1 MKNSLFAVPKA
12 TFIALVFL
20 AAALAWL
27 LPNHYFP
34 WVTAYQE
41 FLMFL
46 AAIGFYALVV
56 FISRDG
62 LYFPILSVFFL
73 VVAVIPLLQWYADV
87 IFFFGDALVAA
98 IYLAAFG
105 LCVSAGYSF
114 CRARGDSYQ
123 LVSVFFFVVSLSAG
137 ISVWIALRQWLQL
150 SGSIWVA
157 DLMPGGRPYAN
168 FAQPNNFASFLVAA
182 LLGIAYFFE
191 RGRIG
196 RLSAGLVTV
205 FLLVGLALTQS
216 RTPLAIMCV
225 LIPAWFWLS
234 RRVFLRLRVIWVL
247 GFFALYLILFWLLP
261 FLSEWLLLPEASGL
275 ERLSGGA
282 HRLDIWW
289 QLLLAVKDAS
299 LWGYGW
305 NQVSV
310 AQVYAS
316 QLHYAPFLVE
326 HSHNIVLDVLLWNGA
341 ILGGLLVV
349 FFALWFLRV
358 FFLIKSIEGFF
369 AFLVVCVFVVHGC
382 FEYPLEYAY
391 FLLPLGVIAGVAIY
405 NVGNVCVV
413 PVSRF
418 LGCCVLV
425 FSVFGFVLIYREYSL
440 LHSDSL
446 EMRFEASGI
455 GERNGSPPPEVLML
469 TQLSSFIEFA
479 RMQAEPG
486 MTADELE
493 FMRKVAVRYPFPPCL
508 FRYGLA
514 LALNGRIGDAREQML
529 ILKSL
534 HAPENYTEAR
544 NGLEIMSEKYPELTG
559 LIDVLP
565 LPDAELSE

>member
-1 MKNSLFAVPKA
+1 
-12 TFIALVFL
+12 
-20 AAALAWL
+20 
-27 LPNHYFP
+27 
-34 WVTAYQE
+34 
-41 FLMFL
+41 MFL
-46 AAIGFYALVV
+46 AAIGFYILVL
-56 FISRDG
+56 FFSRGG
-62 LYFPILSVFFL
+62 LYFPALSVLFL
-73 VVAVIPLLQWYADV
+73 AVAIIPLLQWYADV
-87 IFFFGDALVAA
+87 VFFFGDALIAA

-105 LCVSAGYSF
+105 LCVSAGYGF

-150 SGSIWVA
+150 PGSIWVA
-157 DLMPGGRPYAN
+157 DLIPGGRPFAN
-168 FAQPNNFASFLVAA
+168 FSQPNNFASFLVAA

-205 FLLVGLALTQS
+205 FLLVGLALAQS
-216 RTPLAIMCV
+216 RTTLAVICV

-234 RRVFLRLRVIWVL
+234 RRVYLRLRAIWVV
-247 GFFALYLILFWLLP
+247 GFSALYLILLGVLP
-261 FLSEWLLLPEASGL
+261 FLSSWLLLPEASGL

-289 QLLLAVKDAS
+289 QLLLAVRDAP

-349 FFALWFLRV
+349 FFALWFFRIFL
-358 FFLIKSIEGFF
+358 LIKSVEGFF
-369 AFLVVCVFVVHGC
+369 VFLVVCAFVIHGC

-405 NVGNVCVV
+405 DVGDIFVL
-413 PVSRF
+413 PVNRF
-418 LGCCVLV
+418 FGYFVLA
-425 FSVFGFVLIYREYSL
+425 FSALGFVLIYREYSL
-440 LHSDSL
+440 LHSESL
-446 EMRFEASGI
+446 EMRFETSGI
-455 GERNGSPPPEVLML
+455 GEWDGNPPPKVLML

-479 RMQAEPG
+479 RMQAEPR

-493 FMRKVAVRYPFPPCL
+493 FMRKVATRYPFPPCL

-514 LALNGRIGDAREQML
+514 LGLNGRIGDAREQML